1 MNIQDMQYIT
11 AIAEAGSIGRA
22 AEKLH
27 VAQPSLSKCVQK
39 IEREYGI
46 MLFKRVKGVSVKL
59 TPEGE
64 LFLGMSREILLSHT
78 RFQEQL
84 RRLKQV
90 QKNSL
95 ILGLTYQ
102 RTVDLAGPILE
113 RFYLENPQQIIQI
126 QTRDTLGLQ
135 NGLLD
140 KSVDAAFLAVTKQR
154 EEFYYEPLVKSC
166 MGVYLRAG
174 SNVAERAVHL
184 DGVDYPV
191 LRFEDL
197 AGERFAVNTPG
208 SASRSIVEE
217 MMRKNGLSLDL
228 IDVMNNQ
235 SRIAMV
241 ASGIASAFAPIVKK
255 DPETERSADLYMIHP
270 DQNVYYQTCLVCLN
284 GFQFTREFKM
294 LCAVIKDLVK

>member
-1 MNIQDMQYIT
+1 MNIQDIQYIT

-39 IEREYGI
+39 VEREYGI
-46 MLFKRVKGVSVKL
+46 LLFKRVKGISVKL

-64 LFLGMSREILLSHT
+64 LFLGMSREILLSHA

-95 ILGLTYQ
+95 SLGLTYQ

-135 NGLLD
+135 NGILD
-140 KSVDAAFLAVTKQR
+140 KSVDAAFLSVTERR
-154 EEFYYEPLVKSC
+154 EEFYYEPIIQSC

-174 SNVAERAVHL
+174 SDIAGRAVHL

-191 LRFEDL
+191 LRLEDL

-217 MMRKNGLSLDL
+217 MMRKNGLSLEL
-228 IDVMNNQ
+228 IGVMNNQ

-241 ASGIASAFAPIVKK
+241 TSGIASAFAPIVKK

-294 LCAVIKDLVK
+294 LCAVLKDLVK